1 MPNTRKAKVGKAATK
16 PKSMKGK
23 RDAEATMSTEVN
35 KTNEVSNFGK
45 LSGEETAYERRLRKV
60 NENKKRKAQD
70 KDSNK
75 SKRSKS
81 IVEGTLNVP
90 QNSSQHSRF
99 CEDDNY
105 VDMDVTGIQNEFP
118 SEDEDEE
125 GW

>member
-1 MPNTRKAKVGKAATK
+1 MPNTRKAKAGKAATK

-23 RDAEATMSTEVN
+23 REAEATMSTEVN
-35 KTNEVSNFGK
+35 KTNEVSNSSK
-45 LSGEETAYERRLRKV
+45 LSGEETAYERLLRKV

-70 KDSNK
+70 KDL
-75 SKRSKS
+75 
-81 IVEGTLNVP
+81 LNIP